1 MKNTCRLY
9 PAPEGAPIY
18 EGLTFFVNDN
28 ACSVYEVR
36 VNESRRWQPD
46 FNPPTT
52 TAPMAYFD
60 FEGEAEL
67 RIETGWKFRSAVIRP
82 LRENISFTIDGNIIK
97 FKIRRPGP
105 YIVEWDG
112 KVHGA
117 FMIFA
122 NPMET
127 DVPQPGDKDVIY
139 YGPGLYEEDEPVTVP
154 SGKTL
159 YLAGGAVLRGMV
171 RAENAENITI
181 CGRGIVDGS
190 RFDTWSREP
199 KKEPF
204 KMYGCKNV
212 RMEGIIFCDSN
223 AWSVNSLECENV
235 EYDNIKTITARPN
248 GDGISFQSSRNCVV
262 KNCFSRTW
270 DDSLVVKNLEGNTDN
285 ILFENCY
292 VWTDFA
298 QSLEI
303 GYETNKDVREG
314 AVISNVTF
322 RNITVF
328 HNFHKPVLS
337 IHNSDDALVTNIRYE
352 NITVEHA
359 DMGHGDAGKNNQLI
373 DFIVKP
379 SRWSHCKRLG
389 QIRNVTVDGVTVL
402 SGKDAPNRIRSHS
415 RACNTEN
422 VTLKN
427 ITVLG
432 RSIKSL
438 EDGKFS
444 TDKYTKNIRFE

>member
-1 MKNTCRLY
+1 MKKTCRLY
-9 PAPEGAPIY
+9 PAPKGAPLY
-18 EGLTFFVNDN
+18 EGLTFFVNDD
-28 ACSVYEVR
+28 ACDIYEVR

-67 RIETGWKFRSAVIRP
+67 QIETKQKLRSAVIRP
-82 LRENISFTIDGNIIK
+82 LRENIPFTIDENVLK
-97 FKIRRPGP
+97 FKIKRPGP
-105 YIVEWDG
+105 YIVELDG

-127 DVPQPGDKDVIY
+127 DAPQPGEKDVIY
-139 YGPGLYEEDEPVTVP
+139 YGPGIYEEDEPVMVP

-181 CGRGIVDGS
+181 RGRGIVDGS

-199 KKEPF
+199 NKEPF
-204 KMYGCKNV
+204 KMYGCRNV
-212 RMEGIIFCDSN
+212 RMEGIIFSDSN

-235 EYDNIKTITARPN
+235 EYDNVKTITARPN
-248 GDGISFQSSRNCVV
+248 GDGISFQSSRNCVIR
-262 KNCFSRTW
+262 NCFSRTW
-270 DDSLVVKNLEGNTDN
+270 DDSLVIKNLEGNTDN
-285 ILFENCY
+285 LLFENCF

-303 GYETNKDVREG
+303 GYETNKDAREG
-314 AVISNVTF
+314 SVISNVTF

-328 HNFHKPVLS
+328 HSFHKPVLS
-337 IHNSDDALVTNIRYE
+337 IHNSDDALVTDIRYE

-379 SRWSHCKRLG
+379 SRWSHCEKLG
-389 QIRNVTVDGVTVL
+389 QIRNITVDGVTVL

-415 RACNTEN
+415 KASNTEN

-432 RSIKSL
+432 RKIKSL

-444 TDKYTKNIRFE
+444 VDQYTNHIRFE